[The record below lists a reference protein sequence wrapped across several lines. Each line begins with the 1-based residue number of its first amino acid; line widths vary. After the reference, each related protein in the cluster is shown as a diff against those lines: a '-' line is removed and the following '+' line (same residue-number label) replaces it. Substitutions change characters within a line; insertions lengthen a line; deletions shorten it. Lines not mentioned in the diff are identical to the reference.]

1 MFKTLYL
8 GTLQGARIYIHWSFW
23 ILAIFVFFSGLGN
36 GFSQALAMLGFVLA
50 VFACVFLHELGH
62 AVAAKAF
69 GHSTRDIT
77 LLPIGG
83 VARIEGGEMNPVA
96 EGWVAIAGPAVNL
109 AIALALTIG
118 SSISAIGRSIDA
130 EHMIPL
136 TPTQQLIIANL
147 ALAIFNLVPAF
158 PLDGGRVLRSLLC
171 YWFDRPRATQ
181 IASRVGQWASG
192 GLILTS
198 IVWWNF
204 MGILFGIILYL
215 VNTAQR
221 FQSHFRV
228 EVGGMGQAGTFQY
241 GPFQQGPFGRDP
253 FARDPLG
260 NDSFRSVGSDTEGN
274 TVDAIEVRE
283 VPR

>member
-1 MFKTLYL
+1 M
-8 GTLQGARIYIHWSFW
+8 SP
-23 ILAIFVFFSGLGN
+23 N
-36 GFSQALAMLGFVLA
+36 
-50 VFACVFLHELGH
+50 
-62 AVAAKAF
+62 
-69 GHSTRDIT
+69 
-77 LLPIGG
+77 
-83 VARIEGGEMNPVA
+83 A

-109 AIALALTIG
+109 AIAMALMIG
-118 SSISAIGRSIDA
+118 SSISALGQPIDA
-130 EHMIPL
+130 GHMIQL
-136 TPTQQLIIANL
+136 TPAQQLIVANL

-192 GLILTS
+192 GLILS
-198 IVWWNF
+198 SMVWWNF

-228 EVGGMGQAGTFQY
+228 ELGGMGQSGTFQD

-253 FARDPLG
+253 FGRDPFVK
-260 NDSFRSVGSDTEGN
+260 DSFRSVGSDTDGN